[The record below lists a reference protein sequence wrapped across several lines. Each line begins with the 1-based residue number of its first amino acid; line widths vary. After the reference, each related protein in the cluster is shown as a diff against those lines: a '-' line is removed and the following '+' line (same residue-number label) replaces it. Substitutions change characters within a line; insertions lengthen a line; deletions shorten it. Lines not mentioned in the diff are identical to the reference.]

1 MVFFLWAITLHS
13 NQFRG
18 LKTVRFTL
26 QASLKFQASFCPPFA
41 HLSPTYRPP
50 KKQLEYHPKNAS
62 KVGLYRLNFESLE

>member
-1 MVFFLWAITLHS
+1 MGFFLWAITLHS

-41 HLSPTYRPP
+41 HLSPTYRPLIAH
-50 KKQLEYHPKNAS
+50 QKNNS
-62 KVGLYRLNFESLE
+62 NTIQKMRLK